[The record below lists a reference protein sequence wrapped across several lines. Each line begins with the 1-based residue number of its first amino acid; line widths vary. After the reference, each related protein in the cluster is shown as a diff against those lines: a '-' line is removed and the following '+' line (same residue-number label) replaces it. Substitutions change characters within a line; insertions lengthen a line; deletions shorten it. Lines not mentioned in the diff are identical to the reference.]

1 MLRTSDIPE
10 RDLLETEPTGA
21 LATRG
26 SSLSGL
32 IGRIVRPAQT
42 PRSAKTVRFVREN
55 TSIVLLVV
63 LLIAGASVS
72 PVFFTVDNL
81 LNILWAVSILGIVAL
96 GQCIL
101 IITCKFDMSV
111 AFTIGLS
118 GVATITAQNAGVGLL
133 PSFGIGILTGVAIGL
148 LNGVIVVTT
157 KANPFLVT
165 LGSSWLVY
173 SVALAITNS
182 KTIGSP
188 YESFGALG
196 RGRLAGTVHYSV
208 VIFLILAVALEIV
221 FRHTAFGRS
230 LFVIGINERV
240 AHLSGTRVNRTV
252 ILTFVACS
260 TAAAM
265 AGLIIASRNGST
277 VANVGIGMDFESIIA
292 VVLGGTSLFGGR
304 GGALRTVVGV
314 VVLGVLNNLMVL
326 LNFPIEAQQIAKGSI
341 FLLIVWMDSF
351 LREDKR

>member
-1 MLRTSDIPE
+1 MLRTSELPE
-10 RDLLETEPTGA
+10 RDVLEADPRSTV
-21 LATRG
+21 ATRG
-26 SSLSGL
+26 LSLSGL
-32 IGRIVRPAQT
+32 ISWIARPAQT
-42 PRSAKTVRFVREN
+42 PRSAKTVRFVRKN

-81 LNILWAVSILGIVAL
+81 FNILWAVSVLGIVAL

-111 AFTIGLS
+111 AFTVGLS

-173 SVALAITNS
+173 SIALAITNS

-188 YESFGALG
+188 YESFGTLG
-196 RGRLAGTVHYSV
+196 RGRLFGIVHYSV
-208 VIFLILAVALEIV
+208 VIFLVLAVALEIV
-221 FRHTAFGRS
+221 LRHTAFGRS
-230 LFVIGINERV
+230 LFVIGINQRV

-252 ILTFVACS
+252 ILTFVA
-260 TAAAM
+260 AM
-265 AGLIIASRNGST
+265 AGLIVSSRNGST

-314 VVLGVLNNLMVL
+314 LVLGVLNNLMVL